1 MNPFYNSSKSN
12 KKIIITLSLI
22 FSVFTSFSQSNLKTE
37 KCFIIS
43 DIHFDPLFENHKD
56 TSLYNK
62 MVNTPITKW
71 SELFENQ
78 TQQSFISSSL
88 LGKDANYA
96 ILKSALINMSKRLP
110 APKFIIIAGDFIWHG
125 AKPQDSILKKKT
137 MSFIA
142 GLFNKYFPDTII
154 IPVLGNNDT
163 YGEDYQL
170 QNSAFL
176 SDFAE
181 AWSLNL
187 PKNVAPLLK
196 SKGYYAYKIGELKL
210 LVLNSATVSYNSEYE
225 KQAIEMLE
233 WLKNNLADATTKNVW
248 IISHI
253 PPGLNGYNNKNM
265 WNVEQQQIY
274 INTVLTYAKK
284 MRLGIASHTHFNEFK
299 IFYDSEVQPKAFM
312 RIIPSICSNHGNNP
326 SFEVADF
333 NVSSGTLVNENN
345 YVLNLSSI
353 PNQTPYKEV
362 LWSKSL
368 NISNLLNNHKI
379 NAPNLSNLITNVK
392 DNSDTEKFSIYLK
405 FYTLNTEINSKKT
418 INHENLLNYLRADSL
433 KLLKR

>member
-1 MNPFYNSSKSN
+1 MNPLYNSSKFN
-12 KKIIITLSLI
+12 KKIIIALTLI
-22 FSVFTSFSQSNLKTE
+22 FSVFTSFSQCNLKTE

-43 DIHFDPLFENHKD
+43 DIHFDPLFGNHKD

-78 TQQSFISSSL
+78 TQQNFISSSL

-96 ILKSALINMSKRLP
+96 IFKSALINMSKRLP

-142 GLFNKYFPDTII
+142 GLFNNYFPNTII

-170 QNSAFL
+170 QNSTYL
-176 SDFAE
+176 SDFTE
-181 AWSLNL
+181 AWNLNL
-187 PKNVAPLLK
+187 PKNVAPQLK
-196 SKGYYAYKIGELKL
+196 SKGYYTYKIGELKL
-210 LVLNSATVSYNSEYE
+210 LVLNSAPVSYNSDYN
-225 KQAIEMLE
+225 KQAIDMLE
-233 WLKNNLADATTKNVW
+233 WLKNNLADAKTKNVW
-248 IISHI
+248 IVSHI
-253 PPGLNGYNNKNM
+253 PPGLNGYNNKDM
-265 WNVEQQQIY
+265 WNVEQKQTYIY
-274 INTVLTYAKK
+274 TVLKYAKK

-299 IFYDSEVQPKAFM
+299 VFYNSKNQPKAFM

-326 SFEVADF
+326 SFEIADF
-333 NVSSGTLVNENN
+333 NKSNGTLVNETN
-345 YVLNLSSI
+345 YVLNLASI
-353 PNQTPYKEV
+353 PNKTSYKEV
-362 LWSKSL
+362 SWNKIL
-368 NISNLLNNHKI
+368 IITNLLDNHKI
-379 NAPNLSNLITNVK
+379 NASNLSKLITKVK
-392 DNSDTEKFSIYLK
+392 IISDTETLSNYLK

-418 INHENLLNYLRADSL
+418 INLENLSNYLKADSL
-433 KLLKR
+433 K